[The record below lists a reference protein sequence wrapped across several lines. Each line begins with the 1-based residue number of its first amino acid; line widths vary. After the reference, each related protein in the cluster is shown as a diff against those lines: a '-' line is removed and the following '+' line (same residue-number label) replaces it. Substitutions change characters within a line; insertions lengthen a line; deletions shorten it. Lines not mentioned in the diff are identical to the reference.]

1 MKEEFLKASRK
12 TRKRPIFKIEDK
24 IKG

>member
-1 MKEEFLKASRK
+1 MEEEFLKASRK
-12 TRKRPIFKIEDK
+12 TRKRLIFKIEDK